1 MFSSVNRWIFPL
13 NSSIEMEYFLQNELV
28 YPFKSSKD
36 ATIAGA
42 SAILILLSKFS
53 NDCRLTASGSPKYTR
68 NSF

>member
-1 MFSSVNRWIFPL
+1 MFSTVNRWIVPL
-13 NSSIEMEYFLQNELV
+13 NSSIETEYFLQNELT
-28 YPFKSSKD
+28 YPFKSSKE

-53 NDCRLTASGSPKYTR
+53 NDCRLSARDSPKYTR